1 MPRGRDFERAAI
13 AGRDIMDQL
22 PTNRQAER
30 QRHRK
35 AIRRGF
41 AHQHQLFGADGN
53 LDRLALRQVLC
64 RARQHRTNGKPD
76 AAIFH
81 DAFKD
86 IGRPD
91 EAIDEGRGWFIVN
104 RNRRAQLLDPAAIHH
119 GDAISDGHRF
129 FLVMRD
135 QNGGQAELAL
145 QALDFDLHIKA

>member
-1 MPRGRDFERAAI
+1 MPRGSDFERGAI

-64 RARQHRTNGKPD
+64 SRILDDPMK
-76 AAIFH
+76 
-81 DAFKD
+81 
-86 IGRPD
+86 
-91 EAIDEGRGWFIVN
+91 
-104 RNRRAQLLDPAAIHH
+104 LLTKGVA
-119 GDAISDGHRF
+119 GSS
-129 FLVMRD
+129 
-135 QNGGQAELAL
+135 
-145 QALDFDLHIKA
+145 